1 MRTVEAPVLIVGG
14 GPVGLT
20 ASVLLARLGVPSLLV
35 ERRPGVTEHPR
46 SRLINTRTVEVLRSC
61 GLESAFEEISLPKA
75 WRQQVIYTTS
85 LAGKELG
92 RVKTDAWAGD
102 ATLSPVLPLISS
114 QDKMEPL
121 LRECAEGLQ
130 GAELRFSTELVG
142 LEQDET
148 GVTATLLDHQAQ
160 RKEQLRTSYLIGADG
175 ASSFVR
181 RQLGLEWVGQTGIAS
196 LRTVYCLADLSPWIA
211 DRPAALYWVSSKGVT
226 GVLAPLDGKERW
238 VCQIGYNP
246 EHESTGDF
254 TPERCAD
261 WIRAAVG
268 DPSVPLNI
276 LSINPWTLSSVI
288 AERLRQGRVF
298 LVGDA
303 AHQLP
308 PTGGFGMNTGMQAMH
323 NLAWK
328 LAGVIQ
334 GWAAPRLLDT
344 YELERVPVARYNSE
358 KSLENFLMVARVNAA
373 VMAQGAGEAEVDDQT
388 RAAIRGARRYGN
400 FIGMDLGFAYAQGA
414 VVPDGSAPPKVAD
427 DVSRYIPTA
436 RPGHRAPHVPLV
448 KDGREISSLDL
459 FDFRFTL
466 LTGANGSAWIE
477 AGGKLA
483 QARGLPLSAHRVGP
497 GAELSDPGGRFLDA
511 YGLSP
516 QGAVLVRP
524 DGHVGWRSRQAWTEP
539 GPTLERALARLL
551 GR

>member
-61 GLESAFEEISLPKA
+61 GLEAAFEEISLPKA

-196 LRTVYCLADLSPWIA
+196 LMNVYFLADLSPWIA

-226 GVLAPLDGKERW
+226 GVLAPLDGEERW

-373 VMAQGAGEAEVDDQT
+373 VMAQGAGEAEVDDET

-477 AGGKLA
+477 AGRKLA
-483 QARGLPLSAHRVGP
+483 QARGLPLSAYRVGP
-497 GAELSDPGGRFLDA
+497 DGELSDPAGRFLDA

-524 DGHVGWRSRQAWTEP
+524 DGHVGWRSRAASTEP
-539 GPTLERALARLL
+539 GPTLERALALLL

>member
-196 LRTVYCLADLSPWIA
+196 LMNVYFLADLSPWIA

-226 GVLAPLDGKERW
+226 GVLAPLDGEERW

-414 VVPDGSAPPKVAD
+414 VVPDGSAPPKIAD

-448 KDGREISSLDL
+448 KDGNEISSLDL

-477 AGGKLA
+477 AGRKLA
-483 QARGLPLSAHRVGP
+483 QARGLPLSAYRVGP
-497 GAELSDPGGRFLDA
+497 DGELSDPAGRFLDA

-516 QGAVLVRP
+516 QGAILVRP
-524 DGHVGWRSRQAWTEP
+524 DGHVGWRSRQAWTDP

-551 GR
+551 GH